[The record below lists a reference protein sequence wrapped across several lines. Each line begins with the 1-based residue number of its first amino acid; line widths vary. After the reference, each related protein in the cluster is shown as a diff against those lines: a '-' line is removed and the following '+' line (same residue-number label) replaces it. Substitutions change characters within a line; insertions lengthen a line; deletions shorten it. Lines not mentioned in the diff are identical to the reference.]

1 MGKKPHTDTIYRAA
15 ILTARDIDSSSEP
28 SRASA
33 AVAMAATLERHGVRL
48 AANSGAKSAAKPQ
61 TGILEVEGGEG
72 IVLSVPGD
80 DKNADWTTISR
91 QNRWRLA
98 HLVNFAPHAL
108 SIKTVAV

>member
-48 AANSGAKSAAKPQ
+48 AASVGGKSSAKPQ
-61 TGILEVEGGEG
+61 AGILEIESGEG

-80 DKNADWTTISR
+80 DRNTDWTAVSR

-98 HLVNFAPHAL
+98 HLINFAPHAL